1 MSSSSLS
8 AFLKHR
14 MIVNCNLFQT
24 YCATSSSFCSSSF
37 CLLNTCSIIS
47 RSSALKCERSGIASA
62 IMALI
67 HPLHR
72 EATKQRQ
79 SNLKFIGMNPEAR
92 KLTLENHRQPRS
104 KNNPKTNP
112 SMNFAVFESKT
123 RSPERMREQDKRQ

>member
-1 MSSSSLS
+1 MSSNSLS

-104 KNNPKTNP
+104 KNELVYEFCCFRIKNQVPGENEG
-112 SMNFAVFESKT
+112 A
-123 RSPERMREQDKRQ
+123 RQTAISH